1 MSDLRDE
8 LAGAIYGALSGS
20 FGDFG
25 SNHSKRAADAI
36 LPIIER
42 ETTRARAEVGSLIR
56 AHRDAEAAY
65 WAMAEDADDETATR
79 LAADVTST
87 YEALIESVEGES

>member
-1 MSDLRDE
+1 MTLRDE

-25 SNHSKRAADAI
+25 SNHSKRAAGAI

-42 ETTRARAEVGSLIR
+42 ETTRARAEVASLIR
-56 AHRDAEAAY
+56 AHQDAEAAY
-65 WAMAEDADDETATR
+65 WAMADDTEDETAKR
-79 LAADVTST
+79 LATEVTRT
-87 YEALIESVEGES
+87 YEALLASVEGES